1 MSVGFMIFILLP
13 VLEIALF
20 VLAGTTF
27 GWGETLLLMLL
38 TTFIGLALSR
48 RFWLAGSSAFRSAAA
63 DPIDWG
69 LRYLAGPLL
78 IIPGFLTDF
87 FGFLLLFPRGR
98 RFFRFLFGKYLQIVE
113 NRAKSSPFGRFYPFI
128 FGQYNDFSQNGTD
141 FTDFTDFGSDGRVA
155 DAPNRRSNMG
165 GNANHDTNDEI
176 DDIIDVDF
184 EVKPSR

>member
-1 MSVGFMIFILLP
+1 MSFGFLIFVLLP
-13 VLEIALF
+13 ALEIALF
-20 VLAGTTF
+20 LLVGMAF
-27 GWGETLLLMLL
+27 GWGETLLLTLL

-48 RFWLAGSSAFRSAAA
+48 RFWLAGSSAFRSAAT

-69 LRYLAGPLL
+69 LRYLSGPLL

-113 NRAKSSPFGRFYPFI
+113 NRAQSSPFGRFYPFI
-128 FGQYNDFSQNGTD
+128 FGQYGDFSQNQAD
-141 FTDFTDFGSDGRVA
+141 FTDFVDIDSTNNASNSVNNVNNTNSASSDTD
-155 DAPNRRSNMG
+155 
-165 GNANHDTNDEI
+165 